1 MSCAPPLGETQDMAH
16 SAHKLIVNATS
27 RTVICDDVTIA
38 DRVLSRVRGLLG
50 RSGMRNGE
58 GLLLSPA
65 PSIHTAF
72 MRFPIDAIFLNR
84 ELEVIKLVRS
94 MKPWRAAAA
103 RNAHAVLELE
113 AGAIAHRGIRLG
125 DRLQALDLQVWRAR
139 KPEVS
144 HAGH

>member
-1 MSCAPPLGETQDMAH
+1 MAH
-16 SAHKLIVNATS
+16 SAHKLIVNVTR
-27 RTVICDDVTIA
+27 RTVICDEATIA

-50 RSGMRNGE
+50 RTEMRRGE

-84 ELEVIKLVRS
+84 ERQVVKLVPS

-103 RNAHAVLELE
+103 REAHAVLELE
-113 AGAIAHRGIRLG
+113 AGAISRRGVRVG
-125 DRLQALDLQVWRAR
+125 DTLQVLDLRAWDTR
-139 KPEVS
+139 SPEVS
-144 HAGH
+144 RARH